1 MGRLMGQYIDRT
13 LSWDDIPW
21 IQETSRLPVVI
32 KGIQSAADAKKV
44 VGYGVQ
50 GIMLS
55 NHGGRSLDTAQ
66 PSIITL
72 LELHRICPEIF
83 RQCEIYVDGGVTRGT
98 DILKALSLGA
108 TAVGIGR
115 PFLYSLC
122 YGQEGVEHLSQIL
135 KDELETSMRL
145 TGITDIEQA
154 GPDLVNTRD
163 VDHLVPI
170 SEEHEWIR
178 WRPKAKM

>member
-1 MGRLMGQYIDRT
+1 M
-13 LSWDDIPW
+13 
-21 IQETSRLPVVI
+21 
-32 KGIQSAADAKKV
+32 
-44 VGYGVQ
+44 
-50 GIMLS
+50 
-55 NHGGRSLDTAQ
+55 
-66 PSIITL
+66 
-72 LELHRICPEIF
+72 
-83 RQCEIYVDGGVTRGT
+83 
-98 DILKALSLGA
+98 
-108 TAVGIGR
+108 
-115 PFLYSLC
+115 C

-163 VDHLVPI
+163 VDYLVPS